1 MGAVREA
8 KGGGDTR
15 KVGVEGVG
23 GHPFVERELHLAILH
38 SLHLLFLT
46 ISTFLTMQPF
56 RLASC
61 SYSIG
66 FIFAF
71 CFSLCIANLQALTQF
86 FSSGYLC
93 SSTYHSPLCN
103 ALFQISR
110 LSLPSLHRAHHSS
123 SLVRDLRLLHFRSVC
138 IS

>member
-86 FSSGYLC
+86 FVWLFMFFDL
-93 SSTYHSPLCN
+93 PL
-103 ALFQISR
+103 AVVQR
-110 LSLPSLHRAHHSS
+110 PLSNITPFPSFVA
-123 SLVRDLRLLHFRSVC
+123 
-138 IS
+138 